1 MTDYITLRGWVGTE
15 PTFGRTPTGLPFV
28 NFRMSVGER
37 RFEEG
42 VQAWVEKY
50 TSWYSISCYGKLAEN
65 ARDSVHK
72 GQRLIVMGKLRI
84 RGFQRQD
91 GSPGLEA
98 QLQASAVGHDLAMG
112 VSQWNKRRDE
122 MPAEASAGRPGLVEG
137 VGIVDPVTGEVR
149 RREQDEDPFE
159 AGIPPFEDDAEPGP
173 DEELLSA

>member
-37 RFEEG
+37 QFEEG
-42 VQAWVEKY
+42 VQAWVEKF

-65 ARDSVHK
+65 VRDSVHK

-84 RGFQRQD
+84 RSFQRQD
-91 GSPGLEA
+91 GSPGMEA
-98 QLQASAVGHDLAMG
+98 QLQASAVGHDLARG

-122 MPAEASAGRPGLVEG
+122 VPDEASASRPGIVEG
-137 VGIVDPVTGEVR
+137 VGVVDPVTGEVR
-149 RREQDEDPFE
+149 GREHDEDPFGAE
-159 AGIPPFEDDAEPGP
+159 VPPFEEDAGPGP